1 MATRRRQ
8 SSVQSRRRAVLDQPA
23 AAWRQTRPVS
33 KISGKDKVG
42 AGFGEGSETFQ
53 RPAPLCLR
61 VLSILNHLSPPS
73 VPDLICRLGKTNEKR
88 KAGSDNMR
96 KGGRSPAAPLHKQRR
111 IQKKPDP
118 QSSACTFPPSPSDQ
132 GHFPESLESPVR
144 HRNEMCSL
152 PFLDAFMLRVSG
164 RH

>member
-1 MATRRRQ
+1 
-8 SSVQSRRRAVLDQPA
+8 VSRIL
-23 AAWRQTRPVS
+23 
-33 KISGKDKVG
+33 GKDKVG
-42 AGFGEGSETFQ
+42 AGSGEGSETFQ

-73 VPDLICRLGKTNEKR
+73 VPDLIRRPGKTDGKR
-88 KAGSDNMR
+88 KAGSDNRR
-96 KGGRSPAAPLHKQRR
+96 KGGCSPHAAPLHKQRG

-118 QSSACTFPPSPSDQ
+118 RSSACTFLPSPSDQ

>member
-1 MATRRRQ
+1 M
-8 SSVQSRRRAVLDQPA
+8 

-33 KISGKDKVG
+33 KIAGKDKVG
-42 AGFGEGSETFQ
+42 AGSGEGSETFQ

-61 VLSILNHLSPPS
+61 VLSILNHLSLPS
-73 VPDLICRLGKTNEKR
+73 VPDLIRRPRKTDEKR
-88 KAGSDNMR
+88 KAGADKMR
-96 KGGRSPAAPLHKQRR
+96 EGGRSPAAPLHKQRR

-118 QSSACTFPPSPSDQ
+118 RSSACTFLSSPSDQ
-132 GHFPESLESPVR
+132 EHFPESLGCPVR

-152 PFLDAFMLRVSG
+152 PLLAAFMLRGSG